1 MVEIQERPVPG
12 EPMVSPPTSYLHLY
26 PLLHLFYRPSERTVL
41 NPTLTSHPPRQYII
55 ANLGMSYNFGPIDL
69 DHLPFPVH
77 MRVDYI
83 RVYQPSNARNVGC
96 DPPDFPTADYIN
108 RHIEAYTNPN
118 LTTWVDDYGQVWP
131 GNSFLGQCPS
141 D

>member
-12 EPMVSPPTSYLHLY
+12 EPMVSLPTFISTSIPPIPISIFIFECTS
-26 PLLHLFYRPSERTVL
+26 PDR
-41 NPTLTSHPPRQYII
+41 NQTLTSHPLRQYII

-83 RVYQPSNARNVGC
+83 RVYQPAGAINIGC
-96 DPPDFPTADYIN
+96 DPPDYPTAAYIQQFE
-108 RHIEAYTNPN
+108 EAYTNPN
-118 LTTWVDDYGQVWP
+118 LTTWVDDFKQTIP
-131 GNSFLGQCPS
+131 KNSFLGEC
-141 D
+141 